1 MPRQPGIYS
10 LHSKALILLHNV
22 GKIRAKNHEKKCR
35 EALFLSNQS
44 LNYQRKKIYFQTFI
58 DLYSSRND

>member
-1 MPRQPGIYS
+1 MPRQLGIYS

-35 EALFLSNQS
+35 EALSG
-44 LNYQRKKIYFQTFI
+44 NYEWRVDGKL
-58 DLYSSRND
+58 LYILETRE